1 MQVAP
6 THDGIARK
14 LRDPLAWSIARP
26 GTEYHIEPSD
36 QHTPADL
43 DPHVSRITDDK
54 FSARIVTLDAEANA
68 MRESLTNGH
77 LLIGLFAA
85 AMIGVI
91 CVATAI
97 GAVTRIPAIEQQLAY
112 DARV

>member
-1 MQVAP
+1 MQSLP
-6 THDGIARK
+6 THDRIAREP
-14 LRDPLAWSIARP
+14 RDPFAWSIARP
-26 GTEYHIEPSD
+26 GSEYHIKSSD

-43 DPHVSRITDDK
+43 DPHVSRITDEQ
-54 FSARIVTLDAEANA
+54 FSARIVTLDAVANA
-68 MRESLTNGH
+68 MRERLTNGH

-91 CVATAI
+91 CVATTL